1 MPSYGLLTNP
11 SIELISEISNIYDLS
26 FDYVEIGIESPEGNP
41 DIINKKNNKD
51 VIKKLL
57 EKFKQKPIAHTAYWI
72 DLASDYDY
80 IRQAWILEALREIKT
95 ARRLGIDLINF
106 HANINGMFYGEKRK
120 IVLDNMIKSLRDI
133 VSQAKKHKVDVML
146 ENVPLSKGIHS
157 LSEFKYIIDNVNGLF
172 VHLDIPHAFT
182 SGGMASVID
191 YINTFGDKIIHI
203 HWHDNHG
210 QKDEHLSI
218 GEGFIDHKMAI
229 KTLKDIGYDK
239 TITLEVFTN
248 SNDAKP
254 SADKLKDYVV
264 RLRTVN
270 TYNEKR

>member
-11 SIELISEISNIYDLS
+11 SIELISEISKIYDLN
-26 FDYVEIGIESPEGNP
+26 FDYVEIGIEGPEGNP
-41 DIINKKNNKD
+41 DIINKKKNKD

-57 EKFKQKPIAHTAYWI
+57 ERFKQKPIAHTAYWI

-80 IRQAWILEALREIKT
+80 IRHAWILEALREIKT
-95 ARRLGIDLINF
+95 ARKLGIDLINF

-120 IVLDNMIKSLRDI
+120 IVLDNMIKSLREI
-133 VSQAKKHKVDVML
+133 VSQAKKYKVDVML

-157 LSEFKYIIDNVNGLF
+157 VSEFKYIIDNVNALF

-182 SGGMASVID
+182 SGGMASVIE
-191 YINTFGDKIIHI
+191 YINTFRDKIIHV

-210 QKDEHLSI
+210 QKDEHLPI
-218 GEGFIDHKMAI
+218 GEGFIDHQTAVKA
-229 KTLKDIGYDK
+229 LKDIGYDR

-248 SNDAKP
+248 INDAKS
-254 SADKLKDYVV
+254 SADKL
-264 RLRTVN
+264 RTMWSA
-270 TYNEKR
+270 